1 MKYVL
6 NDENSTKKLVCI
18 EIYFIFAFLLMLIT

>member
-6 NDENSTKKLVCI
+6 NDENSTKKLVHI
-18 EIYFIFAFLLMLIT
+18 EVYFIFAILLMLIT